1 MRGLVAVVCAA
12 VAIACAGESHAIVIE
27 EAWGRPAGEGA
38 NGVAYFTISNPD
50 SVPMHLDSVR
60 TTAAR
65 LAELHETVLTGGI
78 ARMTP
83 LTGLDIP
90 AGGRVQMEP
99 GGAHVML
106 VELTAPASIG
116 DSLAIQLYFANGTS
130 VSSFVK
136 VRAP

>member
-1 MRGLVAVVCAA
+1 MTIVASAF
-12 VAIACAGESHAIVIE
+12 ACSEAPRDIVIE
-27 EAWGRPAGEGA
+27 EAWGRATGEGA
-38 NGVAYFTISNPD
+38 NGAAYVTIMNPD
-50 SVPMHLDSVR
+50 SVSVHLDSVR

-65 LAELHETVLTGGI
+65 AAELHETVLTDGI

-90 AGGRVQMEP
+90 AGGRLQMEP

-106 VELTAPASIG
+106 VELAAPASIG
-116 DSLAIQLYFANGTS
+116 DSLPIQLYFSNGKS